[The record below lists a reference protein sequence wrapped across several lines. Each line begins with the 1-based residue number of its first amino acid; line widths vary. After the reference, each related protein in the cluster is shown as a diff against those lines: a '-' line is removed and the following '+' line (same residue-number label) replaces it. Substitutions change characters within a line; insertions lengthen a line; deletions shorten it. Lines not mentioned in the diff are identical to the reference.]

1 MKITLI
7 TGLILS
13 QPENSGDL
21 VSLLGLRA
29 MLYQKLEKNKK
40 FFEFKNSKGTFDN
53 INSKSTI

>member
-21 VSLLGLRA
+21 VSLLSLRA
-29 MLYQKLEKNKK
+29 MLYQKLEKKQK
-40 FFEFKNSKGTFDN
+40 
-53 INSKSTI
+53 ILRIQL